1 VNSAAASA
9 RPAATD
15 QQRRWHG
22 VSTSHH
28 YEVTVTWTGDL
39 GTGTSSYDDYS
50 RAHEVSRAGQP
61 TILASADTAFR
72 GDPTRWNPEELL
84 VAALSECHMLWYLH
98 LAAVSGVVVVGY
110 TDTPVGT
117 MAEDGLGGASF
128 TSVTLQPVVDVADE
142 SMAEPSMRLHTEV
155 NKMCFLARSMNFPV
169 VHEPH
174 VRVRVR
180 A

>member
-1 VNSAAASA
+1 
-9 RPAATD
+9 
-15 QQRRWHG
+15 
-22 VSTSHH
+22 VSKSHH

-50 RAHEVSRAGQP
+50 RDHEVARSGQP

-72 GDPTRWNPEELL
+72 GDPARWNPEELL

-98 LAAVSGVVVVGY
+98 LAAVSGVVVLGY

-117 MAEDGLGGASF
+117 VAEDGLGGASF
-128 TSVTLQPVVDVADE
+128 TGVTLQPVVEVADE
-142 SMAEPSMRLHTEV
+142 SMAQPSLRLHTEA

-169 VHEPH
+169 VHEPQ

>member
-1 VNSAAASA
+1 
-9 RPAATD
+9 
-15 QQRRWHG
+15 
-22 VSTSHH
+22 VSRSHH
-28 YEVTVTWTGDL
+28 YEVTVSWTGDR

-50 RAHEVSRAGQP
+50 RDHEVTRSGQP

-72 GDPTRWNPEELL
+72 GDPARWNPEELL

-117 MAEDGLGGASF
+117 MAEDGLGGACF
-128 TSVTLQPVVDVADE
+128 TRVTLQPVVEVADE
-142 SMAEPSMRLHTEV
+142 SMAEPSLRLHTEA
-155 NKMCFLARSMNFPV
+155 NKMCFLARSMNFAV
-169 VHEPH
+169 EHEPQ